1 MKKIL
6 LFIVVMVGFTMS
18 AAYQDSM
25 SDSGKSVEMKR
36 FRRILPDSIYTM
48 IENRPVLFY
57 FYGHHGY
64 SWCVITR
71 CGNRYSIYRGRVNEG
86 RDEHL
91 AEPLIFN
98 HSDSV
103 TFFSEHE
110 ALLSWGFDSLPV
122 EVSKMKPVKSE
133 SLFLG
138 YWESLELVDSCGKC
152 IFDSDNTRSF
162 SGPDSVNFNKKFH
175 RLAFTMTWLS
185 APIFQENIT
194 LQDLIKSYHNH

>member
-18 AAYQDSM
+18 AAYQEPI
-25 SDSGKSVEMKR
+25 SDSGMTVEMKR
-36 FRRILPDSIYTM
+36 LRRILPDSIYTM

-64 SWCVITR
+64 GWCILTR
-71 CGNRYSIYRGRVNEG
+71 AGTGYRIYRGRVYEG
-86 RDEHL
+86 RDEQL
-91 AEPLIFN
+91 AEPLTFN

-103 TFFSEHE
+103 TFFSEYE
-110 ALLSWGFDSLPV
+110 ALLSWGFDSIPV
-122 EVSKMKPVKSE
+122 EASKMKPVKAE
-133 SLFLG
+133 PLFLG
-138 YWESLELVDSCGKC
+138 YWESLELVDSCGRC
-152 IFDSDNTRSF
+152 IFDSGNARSF

-175 RLAFTMTWLS
+175 KLVFAMTWLS

-194 LQDLIKSYHNH
+194 LQDLIKSYHK